1 MVGNI
6 SPQAWSVRIPIW
18 GADNESKLVRIL
30 RGQDSTNIPL
40 LDGVM
45 HVTTQVATEILELNA
60 GLNALLFS
68 MSLEASIRR
77 LWQEIEFRS
86 KVKDD
91 ILRKG
96 KTKIVVAQEHEE
108 DEEEEEEQEDEE
120 DEVGDEDEAVDKGN
134 EDAEPHSTSL
144 LHCITIVQLPVCNAN
159 STRLWANSKE
169 RKREAYYCI
178 A

>member
-68 MSLEASIRR
+68 MSLEASIKTPMARDCESIQ
-77 LWQEIEFRS
+77 LHFIEFRS

-120 DEVGDEDEAVDKGN
+120 EAWIEEDEVRDEDQAVDKGN
-134 EDAEPHSTSL
+134 EDAEPHSTVHS
-144 LHCITIVQLPVCNAN
+144 HTPKKNKID
-159 STRLWANSKE
+159 
-169 RKREAYYCI
+169 
-178 A
+178 

>member
-6 SPQAWSVRIPIW
+6 SPQAWSVRIPIS

-45 HVTTQVATEILELNA
+45 H
-60 GLNALLFS
+60 
-68 MSLEASIRR
+68 
-77 LWQEIEFRS
+77 EFRS

-96 KTKIVVAQEHEE
+96 KTKIMVAQEHEE

-120 DEVGDEDEAVDKGN
+120 EAWIEEDEVGDEDEAADKGS
-134 EDAEPHSTSL
+134 E
-144 LHCITIVQLPVCNAN
+144 VQSNTPQFIHIPQRKIK
-159 STRLWANSKE
+159 SIKLW
-169 RKREAYYCI
+169 I
-178 A
+178 